1 MILSSSIGRILALSS
16 SLFAL
21 SSADTLVE
29 RTSFGNG
36 NRISAD
42 MSSLPGWQLSGD
54 GFTPEIMSD
63 RIIMTPPY
71 PGRKRGA
78 MWALDPVS
86 QSEWTV
92 DFEFRVNGE
101 DGPGGNIQLW
111 YVKNGQ
117 VDVGSQDIY
126 SVSRFDG
133 LAITIDSSQGRGMVR
148 GFLNDGTT
156 DYRTHRNVDSLA
168 FGHCEYFYR
177 NLGRPSQIIIKQ
189 TMFSFEVLIDKRSC
203 FHTKKVFLPV
213 GNTFGITASSTDYPD
228 SFEVFKFALSVPRP
242 GSDSGASQNQRSH
255 QAQQPPVQ
263 RSNTNQQASAD
274 GLSGVQTQIKNIQ
287 DRLHTLS
294 TSTERLLNDLALL
307 SKKFDER
314 NQELARNSANRDQVS
329 SVDQRVMR
337 LERMIERVQKDL
349 AGKDYQRHF
358 TKLEEAL
365 RHSHSGLLENLHDSS
380 HRILSSAP
388 RMGFFIFLVV
398 ALQLSLAGAYVF
410 YKKRRANMPKKFL

>member
-213 GNTFGITASSTDYPD
+213 GNTFGITASSTGLSRLLRSLQAATAAPLRT
-228 SFEVFKFALSVPRP
+228 SEAIKPSSRLVKEVTQTSRPPR
-242 GSDSGASQNQRSH
+242 
-255 QAQQPPVQ
+255 
-263 RSNTNQQASAD
+263 D